1 MATMSKDDILEAI
14 DEMTVKDL
22 HALVKDLEEKY
33 DVSAQAAVAAAPA
46 AGGGTAAE
54 GGEEEAAASTVDV
67 KLTNAGQQ
75 KVQLI
80 KKVKEI
86 TGKGLKECKELAD
99 DLPATIKEGV
109 DEDEAQNIREQLEE
123 YGAEVDIS

>member
-1 MATMSKDDILEAI
+1 MATLTKEDILEAI

-22 HALVKDLEEKY
+22 HSLVKDLEEKY
-33 DVSAQAAVAAAPA
+33 EVSAQAAVAAAPA
-46 AGGGTAAE
+46 AAGAAA
-54 GGEEEAAASTVDV
+54 GGEAEAAPSTVTV

-86 TGKGLKECKELAD
+86 TGKGLKECKELVD
-99 DLPATIKEGV
+99 DLPATIKEGI
-109 DEDEAQNIREQLEE
+109 DEDEANQIREQLEE

>member
-1 MATMSKDDILEAI
+1 MATLTKEDILEAI

-46 AGGGTAAE
+46 AGGAAA
-54 GGEEEAAASTVDV
+54 GAEEEAAASTVTV

-86 TGKGLKECKELAD
+86 TGKGLKECKELVD
-99 DLPATIKEGV
+99 DLPATIKEGI
-109 DEDEAQNIREQLEE
+109 DEDEAQSIREQLEE

>member
-1 MATMSKDDILEAI
+1 MATLTKEDILEAI

-33 DVSAQAAVAAAPA
+33 EVSAQAAVAAAPA
-46 AGGGTAAE
+46 AGAAAA
-54 GGEEEAAASTVDV
+54 GGEEAAGPSTVTV

-86 TGKGLKECKELAD
+86 TGKGLKECKELVD
-99 DLPATIKEGV
+99 ELPAIIKEGI
-109 DEDEAQNIREQLEE
+109 DEDEAQSIREQLEE
-123 YGAEVDIS
+123 YGAEVDIG

>member
-1 MATMSKDDILEAI
+1 MATLTKDDILEAI

-33 DVSAQAAVAAAPA
+33 EVSAQAAVAAAPA
-46 AGGGTAAE
+46 AGGGAAE
-54 GGEEEAAASTVDV
+54 GGEEEAAASTVTV

-86 TGKGLKECKELAD
+86 TGKGLKECKELVD
-99 DLPATIKEGV
+99 DLPATIKEGI
-109 DEDEAQNIREQLEE
+109 DEDEAQSIREQLEE
-123 YGAEVDIS
+123 YGAEVDIG

>member
-1 MATMSKDDILEAI
+1 MATLTKEDILEAI

-33 DVSAQAAVAAAPA
+33 EVSAQAAVAAAPA
-46 AGGGTAAE
+46 AGAAAAG
-54 GGEEEAAASTVDV
+54 GGEAEAAPSTVTV

-86 TGKGLKECKELAD
+86 TGKGLKECKELVD

-109 DEDEAQNIREQLEE
+109 DEDEAQSIREQLEE

>member
-1 MATMSKDDILEAI
+1 MATLTKDDILEAI

-46 AGGGTAAE
+46 AGGAAAA
-54 GGEEEAAASTVDV
+54 GGEAEAAPSTVTV

-86 TGKGLKECKELAD
+86 TGKGLKECKELVD
-99 DLPATIKEGV
+99 DLPATIKEGI
-109 DEDEAQNIREQLEE
+109 DEDEAQSIREQLEE

>member
-1 MATMSKDDILEAI
+1 MATMTKDDILEAI

-46 AGGGTAAE
+46 AGGGAAE
-54 GGEEEAAASTVDV
+54 GGEEEAAASTVTV

-86 TGKGLKECKELAD
+86 TGKGLKECKELVD
-99 DLPATIKEGV
+99 DLPATIKEGI
-109 DEDEAQNIREQLEE
+109 DEDEAQSVREQLEE

>member
-1 MATMSKDDILEAI
+1 MATMTKEDILEAI

-46 AGGGTAAE
+46 AAGGAAE
-54 GGEEEAAASTVDV
+54 GGEEEAAASTVTV
-67 KLTNAGQQ
+67 QLTNAGQQ

-86 TGKGLKECKELAD
+86 TGKGLKECKELVD

-109 DEDEAQNIREQLEE
+109 DEDEAQSIREQLEE

>member
-1 MATMSKDDILEAI
+1 MATMTKEDILEAI

-22 HALVKDLEEKY
+22 HSLVKDLEEKY

-46 AGGGTAAE
+46 AAGDAG
-54 GGEEEAAASTVDV
+54 GGEEEAVASTVTV

-86 TGKGLKECKELAD
+86 TGKGLKECKELVD
-99 DLPATIKEGV
+99 DLPATIKEGI
-109 DEDEAQNIREQLEE
+109 DEDEAQSVREQLEE